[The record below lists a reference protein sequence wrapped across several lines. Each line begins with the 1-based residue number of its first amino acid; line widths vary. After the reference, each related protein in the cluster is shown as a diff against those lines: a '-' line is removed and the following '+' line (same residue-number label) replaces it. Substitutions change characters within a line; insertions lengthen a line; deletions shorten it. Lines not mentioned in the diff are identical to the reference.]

1 MRTLLVILFTAIT
14 LPLSAQEARTAR
26 VIKKPEVAVPTPEPK
41 PGLFDRLWRKSTPV
55 PVPTPAPV
63 EQPKP
68 KPKPRPKAQPAP
80 VEGAEPPAVV
90 EQPPKP
96 AKIATPDAKPVE
108 PPATTEKPKP
118 VEAPVVS
125 EPPKPAEAPVVSEP
139 PKPVEKPA
147 TADATP
153 PPPAETAKPKAGK
166 GKPVPA
172 KIAQP
177 EKPDLSKL
185 DEPARYQAAKEIALK
200 DEALLAL
207 KTKADST
214 TDTDEA
220 KRASLAYNRALFRK
234 IRDTEPSLDAYV
246 DRLEQAV
253 LKRLK

>member
-26 VIKKPEVAVPTPEPK
+26 VIKKPEAVAPTPEPK
-41 PGLFDRLWRKSTPV
+41 PGFFDRLWRKSTPV
-55 PVPTPAPV
+55 PTPTPAPV

-68 KPKPRPKAQPAP
+68 RPRPKPKAKPVV
-80 VEGAEPPAVV
+80 VEGEEPPAVV
-90 EQPPKP
+90 EQPAKP
-96 AKIATPDAKPVE
+96 AKIAPPDAKPAEAPTVTE
-108 PPATTEKPKP
+108 PPKP
-118 VEAPVVS
+118 VEAPA
-125 EPPKPAEAPVVSEP
+125 EPPKPAE
-139 PKPVEKPA
+139 KPA
-147 TADATP
+147 ETTP
-153 PPPAETAKPKAGK
+153 PPPAEVIKPKAGK

-200 DEALLAL
+200 DEALLTL

-253 LKRLK
+253 LKRMK

>member
-1 MRTLLVILFTAIT
+1 MRTLLVILFTTIT

-26 VIKKPEVAVPTPEPK
+26 VIKKPETAVAPTSEPK
-41 PGLFDRLWRKSTPV
+41 PGFFDRLWRKPTPA
-55 PVPTPAPV
+55 PTPTPAPV

-68 KPKPRPKAQPAP
+68 KPRKPKPKPVV
-80 VEGAEPPAVV
+80 VEGEEPPVVV
-90 EQPPKP
+90 EQPAKP
-96 AKIATPDAKPVE
+96 AKIAPPDAKPVE
-108 PPATTEKPKP
+108 PPATTEPPKP

-125 EPPKPAEAPVVSEP
+125 EPPKPA
-139 PKPVEKPA
+139 PA
-147 TADATP
+147 EATP
-153 PPPAETAKPKAGK
+153 PPVVEPVKPKAGK

-214 TDTDEA
+214 IDADEA

>member
-1 MRTLLVILFTAIT
+1 MRTLLVILFTTIT

-26 VIKKPEVAVPTPEPK
+26 VIKKPETAVAPTSEPK
-41 PGLFDRLWRKSTPV
+41 PGFFDRLWRKPTPA
-55 PVPTPAPV
+55 PTPTPAPV

-68 KPKPRPKAQPAP
+68 KPRKPKPKPVV
-80 VEGAEPPAVV
+80 VEGEEPPVVV
-90 EQPPKP
+90 EQPAKP
-96 AKIATPDAKPVE
+96 AKIAPPDAKPVE
-108 PPATTEKPKP
+108 PPATTEPPKP

-125 EPPKPAEAPVVSEP
+125 EPPKPA
-139 PKPVEKPA
+139 PVE
-147 TADATP
+147 TTP

-172 KIAQP
+172 KVAQAD
-177 EKPDLSKL
+177 KPDLSKL

-214 TDTDEA
+214 TADDEA